1 MICILISCKVNWTHS
16 CRMVWLASLTKCI
29 THALTYCRNCRFI
42 MLGLLASSCIIHSPP
57 PTHTHTGWTKF
68 LEDKYSSLASSERE
82 ALLERMSIIQENP
95 WVKDEM

>member
-1 MICILISCKVNWTHS
+1 MYHS
-16 CRMVWLASLTKCI
+16 FT
-29 THALTYCRNCRFI
+29 
-42 MLGLLASSCIIHSPP
+42 PP
-57 PTHTHTGWTKF
+57 PHTHTHTGWTKF